1 MVHFGPRLGKVNFML
16 RAARLVSVTTFA
28 VLIALLPLVPVL
40 AEAQSQPTVVSFTMT
55 PDSIDTANQNNI
67 VIFDLVVSNSTGI
80 SSAQTKVVLTNN
92 YGTTLSTYLLRTDV
106 PINIS
111 LQKVTFH
118 GSIKVPSSALAG
130 TYTAT
135 ADPVTG
141 LNADGSAGYST
152 PILKAT
158 TTSTVLG
165 ATNNLL
171 VRSNGNLNFSYV
183 TFVGPTFNNLL
194 GGSFVDSKYS
204 SVPAPIWKVGET
216 LKPSSYYELKVPTL
230 SLKISSSTPTTCT
243 SDGATLSFIAIGGC
257 AFTVYTD
264 QTKDYQSYKDVESVM
279 ITAPRVKPTYNVG
292 GISTQ
297 SSAILPLKI
306 SGPLVFASTGEIIS
320 PISATP
326 TVCYGF
332 GSYITII
339 SGGTCTLNYSSP
351 ATSSYLASDVYP
363 LTFEVM
369 RSAQSLTF
377 NPPGTIGLTA
387 KSLSLTASASSG
399 QAVSITSNTP
409 AICSV
414 TGNSLNLLTAGGCQ
428 IVASQAGTA
437 TIAPVTVTASIL
449 ITGFSPAAKRAP
461 KKVTVVKKVSCLKG
475 GKVKT
480 FVGSDCP
487 KGYRLR
493 K

>member
-1 MVHFGPRLGKVNFML
+1 ML
-16 RAARLVSVTTFA
+16 RVARLFSVTTLIVLVA
-28 VLIALLPLVPVL
+28 VLPLEPVL
-40 AEAQSQPTVVSFTMT
+40 ADAPSQPTVISFAMT
-55 PDSIDTANQNNI
+55 PDSIDTANQSNI
-67 VIFDLVVSNSTGI
+67 VTFDLVVSNSTGN
-80 SSAQTKVVLTNN
+80 SSAQTKVLLTNS
-92 YGTTLSTYLLRTDV
+92 YGTTLSAYLLRTDV
-106 PINIS
+106 PINTS

-118 GSIKVPSSALAG
+118 GSINVPSSALAG

-171 VRSNGNLNFSYV
+171 VRSNGNLNFSYA

-194 GGSFVDSKYS
+194 GGSFVDPKYS
-204 SVPAPIWKVGET
+204 SVSAPIWKVGET
-216 LKPSSYYELKVPTL
+216 LKPSSFYELKVPTL

-257 AFTVYTD
+257 VFTVYTD

-279 ITAPRVKPTYNVG
+279 ITAPRVKPTYSVG
-292 GISTQ
+292 AISAQ
-297 SSAILPLKI
+297 SSVILPLKI

-332 GSYITII
+332 GSYITVI

-351 ATSSYLASDVYP
+351 ATPSYLASDVYP
-363 LTFEVM
+363 LTFEVT
-369 RSAQSLTF
+369 RSAQSLAF
-377 NPPGTIGLTA
+377 NPPGSVGLAA
-387 KSLSLTASASSG
+387 KSLSLTATASSG
-399 QAVSITSNTP
+399 QGVSITSNTP
-409 AICSV
+409 AVCSV
-414 TGNSLNLLTAGGCQ
+414 TGNSLNLLTAGSCQ
-428 IVASQAGTA
+428 ITASQAGTA
-437 TIAPVTVTASIL
+437 TIAPATVTASIL
-449 ITGFSPAAKRAP
+449 ITGAAPAAKAAP
-461 KKVTVVKKVSCLKG
+461 KKVTAVKKVRCLKG
-475 GKVKT
+475 GKVKN
-480 FVGSDCP
+480 FVGSNCP
-487 KGYRLR
+487 KGYRLY